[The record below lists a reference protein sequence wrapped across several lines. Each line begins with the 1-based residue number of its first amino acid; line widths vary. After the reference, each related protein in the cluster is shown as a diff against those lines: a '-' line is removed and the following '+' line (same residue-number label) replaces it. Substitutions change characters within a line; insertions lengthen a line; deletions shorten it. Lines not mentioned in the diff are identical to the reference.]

1 MAISFQLPA
10 DVEDQLRTRLGDL
23 NGAAKEA
30 MVVELYREGK
40 LTHYELSRVLGLS
53 RFQTDDVLKRH
64 KVTEDLPSVEELR
77 QELEGPQLP
86 GRQA

>member
-10 DVEDQLRTRLGDL
+10 DVEDQLRTRFGDL

-30 MVVELYREGK
+30 MAVELYREGK

-64 KVTEDLPSVEELR
+64 NVTEDLPSVEELR

-86 GRQA
+86 SRQA